1 MKLNSVTKLEKSI
14 VELEIEVEAEVF
26 QKAVDAAFAKNASKI
41 NIPGVRKGK
50 APRKIIE
57 KMLGEGVFYEEA
69 VNATYPEAYDEAVAE
84 AGLDTV
90 GRGEVEI
97 EKVDA
102 AGYTFKAKIP
112 VRPEVKLGEYVGIK
126 AQKPSS
132 KISDEELDAEM
143 ERIRRSHGRLVS
155 VEDRAVE
162 DGDTV
167 VIDFEGFVDGVAF
180 EGGKAEKHSL
190 TIGSGQFIPGFEEQL
205 IGKSIGEDVEVNVS
219 FPEDYHEKSLAGK
232 PAVFKV
238 KIFEIKF
245 NELPELNDEIA
256 KDVSEFDTLED
267 YKKSIKKG
275 MEERAQARAERAAEE
290 AVITKVI
297 EGMEADVPDAM
308 IENQIN
314 SIVQEYDGNL
324 RQQGLNLETYLQF
337 TGSDMEKFRST
348 FRETAEKTVKSR
360 LALEEIVKAEKIVV
374 DEEEIEAE
382 YKRMSE
388 QYEVD
393 LEQIKNFIPSER
405 LAEDI
410 AVDKALKYV
419 MANAKITTKRAT
431 KA

>member
-1 MKLNSVTKLEKSI
+1 
-14 VELEIEVEAEVF
+14 
-26 QKAVDAAFAKNASKI
+26 
-41 NIPGVRKGK
+41 
-50 APRKIIE
+50 
-57 KMLGEGVFYEEA
+57 
-69 VNATYPEAYDEAVAE
+69 
-84 AGLDTV
+84 
-90 GRGEVEI
+90 
-97 EKVDA
+97 
-102 AGYTFKAKIP
+102 
-112 VRPEVKLGEYVGIK
+112 
-126 AQKPSS
+126 
-132 KISDEELDAEM
+132 
-143 ERIRRSHGRLVS
+143 
-155 VEDRAVE
+155 
-162 DGDTV
+162 
-167 VIDFEGFVDGVAF
+167 
-180 EGGKAEKHSL
+180 
-190 TIGSGQFIPGFEEQL
+190 
-205 IGKSIGEDVEVNVS
+205 
-219 FPEDYHEKSLAGK
+219 
-232 PAVFKV
+232 
-238 KIFEIKF
+238 
-245 NELPELNDEIA
+245 
-256 KDVSEFDTLED
+256 
-267 YKKSIKKG
+267 

>member
-1 MKLNSVTKLEKSI
+1 M
-14 VELEIEVEAEVF
+14 
-26 QKAVDAAFAKNASKI
+26 
-41 NIPGVRKGK
+41 
-50 APRKIIE
+50 
-57 KMLGEGVFYEEA
+57 
-69 VNATYPEAYDEAVAE
+69 
-84 AGLDTV
+84 
-90 GRGEVEI
+90 
-97 EKVDA
+97 
-102 AGYTFKAKIP
+102 
-112 VRPEVKLGEYVGIK
+112 
-126 AQKPSS
+126 
-132 KISDEELDAEM
+132 
-143 ERIRRSHGRLVS
+143 
-155 VEDRAVE
+155 
-162 DGDTV
+162 
-167 VIDFEGFVDGVAF
+167 
-180 EGGKAEKHSL
+180 
-190 TIGSGQFIPGFEEQL
+190 
-205 IGKSIGEDVEVNVS
+205 NVS
-219 FPEDYHEKSLAGK
+219 FPDDYHEKSLAGK

-245 NELPELNDEIA
+245 NELPELNDEFA

-275 MEERAQARAERAAEE
+275 MEERAHARAERAAEE
-290 AVITKVI
+290 AVITKII
-297 EGMEADVPDAM
+297 EGMEADVPDVM

-360 LALEEIVKAEKIVV
+360 LALEEIVKAENIVV

-419 MANAKITTKRAT
+419 MANAKITTKRSV